1 MGPRALFPGE
11 VEEPCEALRPN
22 LGASDTPSIGSSARG
37 APNGGALAPLGTRPR
52 QSTHASVQ
60 ASNVLGTA
68 YIWHDSQR
76 TKASRGCTVVND
88 LSTLFYLST
97 LIGLK
102 SVTFLWRHL
111 VSRCFLQL

>member
-1 MGPRALFPGE
+1 MGPRALFPGD
-11 VEEPCEALRPN
+11 VEEPGEALRPD

-37 APNGGALAPLGTRPR
+37 NPNGGTQAPLGTASAAKYPR
-52 QSTHASVQ
+52 QCQ

-88 LSTLFYLST
+88 MSTL
-97 LIGLK
+97 
-102 SVTFLWRHL
+102 
-111 VSRCFLQL
+111 